1 MAGDKL
7 LFWSVF
13 TRTSRMTFTPPLR
26 EIAFALT
33 DIAGAKRLQQR
44 YPGFDD
50 ETLAA
55 VLDAGGRL
63 ARDVL
68 APLNRSGD
76 ETGARMENGR
86 VRAVPGFAQAYRAFA
101 EGGWNA
107 LAADPEHGGQGLPKA
122 LEIAVY
128 EMVHSANMAFGLCP
142 MLTQGA
148 IEALAAHGT
157 ARQKTLYLPKL
168 ISGEWTGTMNLTE
181 PQAGSD
187 LAALRT
193 RAEPDGSG
201 GYRLTGQKIFI
212 TWGDH
217 DMADNIV
224 HLVLART
231 PGAPDGTKGV
241 SLFLSSKRL
250 VNDDGSLG
258 AANDVGP
265 TGIEHKLGIH
275 GSPTCTMAYNG
286 AHAELVG
293 VENQGLAHMFTMMNA
308 ARLQVG
314 AQGVAIAERAYQ
326 QALGFALERKQGR
339 SAWTGEYPAPIFDH
353 PDVRRML
360 MSMKARI
367 EAARSICLSTAVAA
381 DLAKALP
388 AGAERD
394 SAKLREE
401 LFTPIAK
408 AWSTDTGVEVASLAL
423 QVHGGMGFIEETGA
437 AQHYRDARIAP
448 IYEGTNGIQAI
459 DLAGRKL
466 ALGNGQAVRELTD
479 DIARTCAE
487 IERAGNE
494 WLLPVAARLR
504 DGIASVRDTTG
515 WLIERRGHAQP
526 DMLAGATAYL
536 KLLGDVT
543 GGWMLA
549 KGALIATTRLADD
562 GDKWWRTR
570 IGLARLFAE
579 NVLAGAPALA
589 AGVTMGANDLAA
601 TSPQALGHFG

>member
-1 MAGDKL
+1 
-7 LFWSVF
+7 
-13 TRTSRMTFTPPLR
+13 MTFTPPLR

-33 DIAGAKRLQQR
+33 DIAGGKRLQQS

-55 VLDAGGRL
+55 VLDAGGKL

-68 APLNRSGD
+68 APLNRIGD
-76 ETGARMENGR
+76 ETGARIENGQ

-107 LAADPEHGGQGLPKA
+107 LAADPDHGGQGLPKA

-128 EMVHSANMAFGLCP
+128 EMIHSANMAFGLCP
-142 MLTQGA
+142 LLTQGA
-148 IEALAAHGT
+148 IEALATHGT
-157 ARQKTLYLPKL
+157 ERQKNLYLPKL

-193 RAEPDGSG
+193 RAEPDGHG
-201 GYRLTGQKIFI
+201 NYRLTGQKIFI

-217 DMADNIV
+217 DMTDNIV
-224 HLVLART
+224 HLVLARI

-241 SLFLSSKRL
+241 SLFLTSKRL

-275 GSPTCTMAYNG
+275 GSPTCTMAYAG
-286 AHAELVG
+286 ARAELVG

-314 AQGVAIAERAYQ
+314 TQGVAIAERAYQ
-326 QALGFALERKQGR
+326 QALGFALDRKQGR

-360 MSMKARI
+360 MLMKARI

-388 AGAERD
+388 DGAERE

-408 AWSTDTGVEVASLAL
+408 AWSTDAGVEVASIAL

-459 DLAGRKL
+459 DLMGRKL
-466 ALGNGQAVRELTD
+466 ALGNGQAVRELVE
-479 DIARTCAE
+479 DIARTCTE
-487 IERAGNE
+487 IEYSKNE
-494 WLLPVAARLR
+494 WLAPVAARLR
-504 DGIASVRDTTG
+504 DAIASVRDATG

-526 DMLAGATAYL
+526 DALAGATSYL
-536 KLLGDVT
+536 KLLGDVA
-543 GGWMLA
+543 GGWLLA
-549 KGALIATTRLADD
+549 KGGLIATSHLADD
-562 GDKWWRTR
+562 TDKWWRTR
-570 IGLARLFAE
+570 IGLARLYAE
-579 NVLAGAPALA
+579 STLAGAPALA
-589 AGVTMGANDLAA
+589 AAVMIGAYDLSA
-601 TSPQALGHFG
+601 TTPQALGFSG